1 MTVTLSEPG
10 AICASGHNCETIWQA
25 ALTGEQAGLRA
36 SAFVTNDGTS
46 LFAGQVADDKLPN
59 IDSLPPAMR
68 TRNNQLVAAALQQIK
83 EPLQALINKL
93 GSDRVGVILGTS
105 TSGIASG
112 EEALAHDE
120 TKGGLPDSFYYAMQE
135 MLAPAECVAELMGI
149 TGPVYSLSTACSS
162 SARAFMSGRS
172 LLRSG
177 MVDAVVV
184 GGVDSL
190 CQLTLNGFKA
200 LESTSTG
207 RCNPFSANR
216 DGITIGEAAGLFIAT
231 RTEDNLQPSLVT
243 LTGACATSDAHHMSA
258 PHPEGRGA
266 LAAMQGALSDAEL
279 SAEQLSYIN
288 LHGTATPLNDKM
300 EAFAVNELGASQ
312 VPASSTKALTG
323 HTLGAAGAIEAV
335 FCWLALTQQNGL
347 PKHAW
352 DGVKDSDITDI
363 NLYQG
368 DSWQIPVEHCL
379 SNSFAFGG
387 NNVSLVF
394 SRGKQHG
401 A

>member
-10 AICASGHNCETIWQA
+10 AVCALGDNCETLWQA
-25 ALTGEQAGLRA
+25 ALAGHQAGLKA

-46 LFAGQVADDKLPN
+46 LFAGSVADDKLPD
-59 IDSLPPAMR
+59 ITSLPEAMR
-68 TRNNQLVAAALQQIK
+68 TRNNQLVVAALKQI
-83 EPLQALINKL
+83 ESQLEALIHQL
-93 GSDRVGVILGTS
+93 GAERIGVILGTS

-112 EEALAHDE
+112 EEALAYDE
-120 TKGGLPDSFYYAMQE
+120 AEGGLPDAFYYTMQE
-135 MLAPAECVAELMGI
+135 MLAPAECVATLMGI
-149 TGPVYSLSTACSS
+149 TGPVYSISTACSS
-162 SARAFMSGRS
+162 SARAFMSARS

-200 LESTSTG
+200 LESTSAG

-231 RTEDNLQPSLVT
+231 RTEDCLQNSRVT

-266 LAAMQGALSDAEL
+266 LAAMQGALSDAGL
-279 SAEQLSYIN
+279 TAKQLSYIN

-300 EAFAVNELGASQ
+300 EAFAVNELGAAQ
-312 VPASSTKALTG
+312 VPASSTKAMTG

-335 FCWLALTQQNGL
+335 FCWLALTKQNGL

-352 DGVKDSDITDI
+352 DGVKDFDMADI
-363 NLYQG
+363 NLYQSNSG
-368 DSWQIPVEHCL
+368 QQSVEHCL

>member
-10 AICASGHNCETIWQA
+10 AICALGYNCEMIWQA
-25 ALTGEQAGLRA
+25 ALAGDQTGLKA

-46 LFAGQVADDKLPN
+46 LFAGQVGDDKLP
-59 IDSLPPAMR
+59 DLESLPLPMR
-68 TRNNQLVAAALQQIK
+68 TRNNQLVAAALRQIE
-83 EPLQALINKL
+83 EPLRALINRL

-112 EEALAHDE
+112 EDALTHDE
-120 TKGGLPDSFYYAMQE
+120 IKGGLPDSFYYSMQE
-135 MLAPAECVAELMGI
+135 MLAPAECVAELMGL
-149 TGPVYSLSTACSS
+149 TGPVYSISTACSS
-162 SARAFMSGRS
+162 SARAFMSARS

-177 MVDAVVV
+177 AVDAVVV

-200 LESTSTG
+200 LESTSAG
-207 RCNPFSANR
+207 RCNPFSVNR

-231 RTEDNLQPSLVT
+231 RKEDNLQPSQVT

-258 PHPEGRGA
+258 PHPEGRGS
-266 LAAMQGALSDAEL
+266 LAAMQGALSDAGL
-279 SAEQLSYIN
+279 TAGQLGYIN
-288 LHGTATPLNDKM
+288 LHGTATPLNDQM
-300 EAFAVNELGASQ
+300 EANAVNKLGAAK
-312 VPASSTKALTG
+312 VPASSTKAMTG

-335 FCWLALTQQNGL
+335 FCWLALVKQNGL
-347 PKHAW
+347 PKHVW
-352 DGVKDSDITDI
+352 DGVKDTDMADI

-368 DSWQIPVEHCL
+368 DGQQFPVEHCL

-394 SRGKQHG
+394 SRGQ
-401 A
+401 

>member
-10 AICASGHNCETIWQA
+10 AVCALGHNCETLWRA
-25 ALTGEQAGLRA
+25 ALAGDQAGLKA

-46 LFAGQVADDKLPN
+46 LFAGSVADSVLPV
-59 IDSLPPAMR
+59 IDSLPEAMR
-68 TRNNQLVAAALQQIK
+68 TRNNQLAVAALKQI
-83 EPLQALINKL
+83 EQPLQALIQKV
-93 GSDRVGVILGTS
+93 GSDRVAVVLGTS

-120 TKGGLPDSFYYAMQE
+120 TEGGLPGSFYYSMQE
-135 MLAPAECVAELMGI
+135 MLAPAECIATLMGI
-149 TGPVYSLSTACSS
+149 TGPVYSISTACSS
-162 SARAFMSGRS
+162 SARTFMSARS
-172 LLRSG
+172 LLRLG
-177 MVDAVVV
+177 VVDAVVV

-200 LESTSTG
+200 LESTSAG

-231 RTEDNLQPSLVT
+231 RAEDKLQSSAVT

-258 PHPEGRGA
+258 PHPQGRGA
-266 LAAMQGALSDAEL
+266 LGAMQGALADAGVT
-279 SAEQLSYIN
+279 AEQLSYIN
-288 LHGTATPLNDKM
+288 LHGTATPLNDQM
-300 EAFAVNELGASQ
+300 EAYAVNELGAAK

-335 FCWLALTQQNGL
+335 FCWLALAKQNGL
-347 PKHAW
+347 PKHVW
-352 DGVKDSDITDI
+352 DGVKDSEMVDI
-363 NLYQG
+363 NLYEG
-368 DSWQIPVEHCL
+368 GLAHAIEHCL

-394 SRGKQHG
+394 SRRNPHG